1 MNFLEFLENNKI
13 HVENYFDDKIAEC
26 GTYTELP
33 KELVNCR
40 CCERHKKDFPS
51 IGNPIS
57 GYKGKVRNE
66 NLECKCPCRHISR
79 HICKEW
85 DLLNEVEEI
94 SSSEFESSDSEESGS
109 EDSMDDFI
117 VEDSGLS
124 KKERKELD
132 SVLKKLRSKKS
143 EDPRSQ
149 QLR

>member
-1 MNFLEFLENNKI
+1 MNFLEFLEKNGK
-13 HVENYFDDKIAEC
+13 HPENYFDEKIKEC

-51 IGNPIS
+51 IGNPTP
-57 GYKGKVRNE
+57 GYKGKNRNE
-66 NLECKCPCRHISR
+66 NLECMCPCRHIAR

-94 SSSEFESSDSEESGS
+94 DSSEFESSDSEESGS

-124 KKERKELD
+124 NKERKELD

-143 EDPRSQ
+143 EDH
-149 QLR
+149 